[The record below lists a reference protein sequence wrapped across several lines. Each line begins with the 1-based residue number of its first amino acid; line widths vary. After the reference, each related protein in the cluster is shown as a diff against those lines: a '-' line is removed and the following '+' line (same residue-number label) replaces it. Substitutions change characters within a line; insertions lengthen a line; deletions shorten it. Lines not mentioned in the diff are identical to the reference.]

1 MNQRFPELISPLL
14 AQLLRRIAT
23 VVSRALKYVLD
34 LWFDISHGVHTR
46 GHVGTFAGRWP
57 GTAYEHAQPYESSRR
72 RISYRS
78 IEALPIAHCD
88 FTFVD
93 LGSGKGK
100 ALVMA
105 ATIGFNRVIGVE
117 LAEELHRSAV
127 ANATKFAQRLP
138 LATRIEPVH
147 ISASEFDFPSEP
159 LVCYMYNPFDRQL
172 VEVVMANLRE
182 SLRRTPRPAFVVYFN
197 PVWGQVLRQAEWLK
211 PLHESGLVA
220 LPLGAFGGHGPL
232 ADLLNLY
239 VAYEAIPDTHD
250 GLNAARAS
258 LRP

>member
-1 MNQRFPELISPLL
+1 MNQRFQELISPIL
-14 AQLLRRIAT
+14 AKLLRPIAD
-23 VVSRALKYVLD
+23 VVSRALKYALD
-34 LWFDISHGVHTR
+34 LWFDISYGVHTR
-46 GHVGTFAGRWP
+46 GRVGTFAGRWP
-57 GTAYEHAQPYESSRR
+57 GTAYEHATPYDASRR
-72 RISYRS
+72 RTFYRT
-78 IEALPIAHCD
+78 IEALPIAPCD

-100 ALVMA
+100 VLAMA

-117 LAEELHRSAV
+117 LEERLHRSAI
-127 ANATKFAQRLP
+127 ANATTFAQRFP

-182 SLRRTPRPAFVVYFN
+182 SLRRTPRPAFVVYVN

-211 PLHESGLVA
+211 PLHESGPVA
-220 LPLGAFGGHGPL
+220 LPLGAGGHGPL
-232 ADLLNLY
+232 ADLLHLY
-239 VAYEAIPDTHD
+239 VAYEAIPDTT
-250 GLNAARAS
+250 
-258 LRP
+258 P